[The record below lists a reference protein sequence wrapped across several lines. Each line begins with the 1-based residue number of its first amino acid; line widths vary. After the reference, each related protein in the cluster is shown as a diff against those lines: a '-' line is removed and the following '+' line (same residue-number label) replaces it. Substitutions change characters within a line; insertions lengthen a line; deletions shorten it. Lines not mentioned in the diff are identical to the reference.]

1 MDLKTK
7 LLAEKF
13 RNISYFKDLHEYI
26 IEKIEQNSLSY
37 DNLRYLYNN
46 LYKNN
51 SEFIKQNIYP
61 VCEFLLQ
68 GFTYE
73 ECEKIANTLED
84 ASDGAFFYDKKDTG
98 KLYNKYFYE
107 LRFSYLT
114 YNNFVIQGDSR
125 EIAFEKMKNIKDY
138 NLEELKK
145 ELECRIINDYYLYH
159 SETESYLKD
168 IEKQREKLETEFKL
182 LIDND
187 PEIENKFKN
196 DISKDFYSNI
206 TVAGNIVNGIDKQYN
221 SSNINRK
228 IEKYPFNEQELK
240 LIDSYS
246 RLNQSM
252 EILENYIE
260 HTYTED
266 ISNDMEME

>member
-13 RNISYFKDLHEYI
+13 RNIYYFKDLHEYI

-37 DNLRYLYNN
+37 DNLKYLYNN

-68 GFTYE
+68 GFSYE

-84 ASDGAFFYDKKDTG
+84 ASNGAFFYDKKDTG
-98 KLYNKYFYE
+98 KLYNKFFYE

-125 EIAFEKMKNIKDY
+125 ETAFEKMKYENEIT
-138 NLEELKK
+138 EAFQK

-168 IEKQREKLETEFKL
+168 IEKQREKLENEFKE

-187 PEIENKFKN
+187 PEIESKFKN

-206 TVAGNIVNGIDKQYN
+206 TVAGNIVNGIDRQYN
-221 SSNINRK
+221 SSNINRI

-266 ISNDMEME
+266 IFDDMEME